1 MSFLSGILGAGKTA
15 IKFLSGGSILAGL
28 AKTAL
33 LGYAMNRLSK
43 SALKKN
49 DPNNAANI
57 DAGVRLQLTANAENK
72 IPLLYGSAFFGGN
85 LSDAAM
91 TNDNKTMW
99 YSLVLSESTG
109 NLFSTGQS
117 SSYTLDNVFWNNQRL
132 VFRSDGFTVDFA
144 VDTNGTIDRSLS
156 GLVKVYFYAGSSAAG
171 KKPAGFTGV
180 VPAATTL
187 FPNWTGATHAMTGL
201 VFAIIEVNYNREK
214 SVTGL
219 GDVLFQ
225 VTNSMKNPG
234 DVFFDYITNSRYGAG
249 IGSNYILTADV
260 TALNTYSLES
270 VAYDDQGTGAETLAD
285 RYQINGLIDT
295 AKPVLE
301 NAELILS
308 AAASWLSYDSHT
320 GLWGIVINK
329 QSSSV
334 ASFDDSTILSSIS
347 LSGTGL
353 QDLYN
358 AVKVEFPHRELRDSA
373 DFYNIELNKRNSN
386 EESNT
391 LNIVYDII
399 NEPIQ
404 AQILG
409 LIELKQSRIDKLIQ
423 FTVDFSFYNLKAG
436 DVISV
441 TNSRFS
447 FVNKQFRILSINE
460 VQDDEGALQ
469 MDITALEY
477 DENVYAVDDLFR
489 FTRSNVNG
497 IVSIGSIGVPGTPVV
512 SKIEISNRP
521 RLEIVS
527 TAPTGVVEALEYW
540 LTFDVNQ
547 GNEDLR
553 NYTLIGTVRP
563 EGGGVF
569 SSGTAVTLDYA
580 NIGASNFFVKTRG
593 TNSTTAGPFSA
604 ISGLVE
610 FVPQQQTDLIG
621 ENTGVSG
628 GLLGA
633 LALFELL
640 GKLADLF
647 PSGQGDK
654 SIFDRIFDIFKDETG
669 TDIVGD
675 AKEGELVV
683 ASEITVT
690 NDGAAVTQNV
700 AAIDFIGPLQA
711 ATKPSQQNSIEVKFK
726 PGTANKDVLAW
737 NEEAGEWQTISGCI
751 TCDFPEPP
759 PPVVP
764 CKLILTVLRP
774 FPTNAFSFAGDPCVA
789 DVNVPT
795 VGSYFIKF
803 IISPGSGDNIPLYA
817 PLQRGIGNIELY
829 GTDGVLEQT
838 LTESDIIIN
847 NNVVELP
854 FAPRIPGKD
863 YYILVPEGIVT
874 SCGCENEA
882 INSPGPGS
890 GGPGGNRLG
899 WEFRTSTNA
908 LTPAFTSPNPD
919 NLVSVDINPAAY
931 PKKLTQTSTSPVG
944 ADRCVTGNN
953 LVIQY
958 SENIK
963 AGTGSVEVRRV
974 DNNQVV
980 TSLNINAGTIE
991 EDTVEFTNI
1000 TGLAPNTTYTVTAP
1014 NGFVLTDRQA
1024 ITICDASAIPD
1035 VPELKSEATTFQFTT
1050 SVDLAFVSFETCLE
1064 TSGSTKLNSNIAIK
1078 FNKPIVFKENSPAF
1092 LTIFEEGGP
1101 EHQKIDLLGTFETRK
1116 YGNLMEIDE
1125 DTLYINPTRIFR
1137 PATTYYVFIDAGA
1150 LRDAVCLTDFAG
1162 IDDDTVIRFTTE
1174 GIEQDPISGPTLS
1187 SVFIDARFGRSVVPG
1202 TGKLNIIDADTGVF
1216 YTQISSTHPAVTISS
1231 TPIAA

>member
-15 IKFLSGGSILAGL
+15 VKFLSGNSILAGL

-49 DPNNAANI
+49 DLSNDANI

-91 TNDNKTMW
+91 VNNNKTMW
-99 YSLVLSESTG
+99 YSLVLTESTG
-109 NLFSTGQS
+109 NLFSTGAA
-117 SSYTLDNVFWNNQRL
+117 SSYTLDNVFWNNQRI
-132 VFRSDGFTVDFA
+132 VFRSDGITADFA
-144 VDTNGTIDRSLS
+144 VDTNGIIDRSLS
-156 GLVKVYFYAGSSAAG
+156 GLVKVYFYAGSSALG
-171 KKPAGFTGV
+171 KKPAGFTGA
-180 VPAATTL
+180 VPNATTQ
-187 FPNWTGATHAMTGL
+187 FPNWTTSTHAMTGL
-201 VFAIIEVNYNREK
+201 VFAIIEVDYNREK

-219 GDVLFQ
+219 GNVLFQ
-225 VTNSMKNPG
+225 VTNSMKTPG

-249 IGSNYILTADV
+249 IAADYVLTADV
-260 TALNTYSLES
+260 TALNTFSLEP
-270 VAYDDQGTGAETLAD
+270 VAYDDQGTGAETLAN
-285 RYQINGLIDT
+285 RYQINGLLDT

-301 NAELILS
+301 NAERILS
-308 AAASWLSYDSHT
+308 ATASWLSYDSHT

-329 QSSSV
+329 QENTV
-334 ASFDDSTILSSIS
+334 ATFDDTTILSSIS

-353 QDLYN
+353 LDLYN

-391 LNIVYDII
+391 LNIAYDII

-404 AQILG
+404 AQLLG
-409 LIELKQSRIDKLIQ
+409 LIELKQSRVDKLIQ

-436 DVISV
+436 DVVAI
-441 TNSRFS
+441 NNARFN

-460 VQDDEGALQ
+460 VQEDDGALQ

-477 DENVYAVDDLFR
+477 DENVYAIDDLFR
-489 FTRSNVNG
+489 FTRSNVDG
-497 IVSIGSIGVPGTPVV
+497 IITIGSIGVPGTPIV

-521 RLEIVS
+521 RLEILS

-553 NYTLIGTVRP
+553 NFTLIGTERP

-569 SSGTAVTLDYA
+569 ASGTAVILDYA

-604 ISGLVE
+604 VSGLVE
-610 FVPQQQTDLIG
+610 YLPQQQTDLIG

-647 PSGQGDK
+647 PAGEGNK

-675 AKEGELVV
+675 AKEGDLVV
-683 ASEITVT
+683 AAEIVIT
-690 NDGAAVTQNV
+690 NDGAAVTENV
-700 AAIDFIGPLQA
+700 AAIDLIGPIQA
-711 ATKPSQQNSIEVKFK
+711 ETKQSLPNNIEVKI
-726 PGTANKDVLAW
+726 KDGAADKDILAW
-737 NEEAGEWQTISGCI
+737 NDAEGEWQLISGCI
-751 TCDFPEPP
+751 TCNFPEPP

-764 CKLILTVLRP
+764 CKLIIAGLLPLPSNV
-774 FPTNAFSFAGDPCVA
+774 FSFAGDPCVE
-789 DVNVPT
+789 DKSIPT

-803 IISPGSGDNIPLYA
+803 IIVPGSGPNIPLFA

-829 GTDGVLEQT
+829 NTDGGLEQV

-854 FAPRIPGKD
+854 FAPRVPGRD
-863 YYILVPEGIVT
+863 YYILVPDGIVT
-874 SCGCENEA
+874 SCTCENDAFGE
-882 INSPGPGS
+882 PGPGDEFS
-890 GGPGGNRLG
+890 RFG
-899 WEFRTSTNA
+899 WEFRTSIGVVPQYQGIA
-908 LTPAFTSPNPD
+908 PD
-919 NLVSVDINPAAY
+919 DLVSVDIDPNDF
-931 PKKLTQTSTSPVG
+931 PKKLTRISSGPVG
-944 ADRCVTGNN
+944 PDRCVNGNN
-953 LVIQY
+953 LFIEY
-958 SENIK
+958 SEAIK
-963 AGTGSVEVRRV
+963 AGTGTVQIKRADSGS
-974 DNNQVV
+974 VV
-980 TSLNINAGTIE
+980 TSLNINAGTITGN
-991 EDTVEFTNI
+991 TVEFENI
-1000 TGLAPNTTYTVTAP
+1000 TGLSPNTEFTVTAP
-1014 NGFVLTDRQA
+1014 DGFVLTNREPVA
-1024 ITICDASAIPD
+1024 ICDASVPPD
-1035 VPELKSEATTFQFTT
+1035 VPELKSEAVSFGFTT
-1050 SVDLAFVSFETCLE
+1050 TVDLALDSNNAVQTCQE
-1064 TSGSTKLNSNIAIK
+1064 TSRNTSLNSNIAIK
-1078 FNKPIVFKENSPAF
+1078 FNKPIALKETSPAF

-1101 EHQKIDLLGTFETRK
+1101 VHQKIDLRGTFENRK
-1116 YGNLMEIDE
+1116 YGNLVEVDQ
-1125 DTLYINPTRIFR
+1125 DTLYINPTSIFR

-1150 LRDAVCLTDFAG
+1150 VRDANCSVDFAG
-1162 IDDDTVIRFTTE
+1162 VDDDNAIRFSTE
-1174 GIEQDPISGPTLS
+1174 GIEQDPILGPTLG
-1187 SVFIDARFGRSVVPG
+1187 SVFIDARFGRLVVPG
-1202 TGKLNIIDADTGVF
+1202 TGKLNIIDADTGEF